1 MVEENVRTPVTGAH
15 ALQYNSCIILSI
27 IQNPFSL
34 QYFLCKV
41 IQLCRAKSCGYQV
54 FVWTPRKREEK
65 KAFFILPVEI
75 IPGVYANFDAHSR
88 ALSSELRIGAPT
100 PQ

>member
-1 MVEENVRTPVTGAH
+1 MG
-15 ALQYNSCIILSI
+15 IK
-27 IQNPFSL
+27 
-34 QYFLCKV
+34 FLFGHQEK
-41 IQLCRAKSCGYQV
+41 
-54 FVWTPRKREEK
+54 EEK

-75 IPGVYANFDAHSR
+75 IPGVDANFDARSR

>member
-1 MVEENVRTPVTGAH
+1 MG
-15 ALQYNSCIILSI
+15 IK
-27 IQNPFSL
+27 
-34 QYFLCKV
+34 FLFGHQEK
-41 IQLCRAKSCGYQV
+41 
-54 FVWTPRKREEK
+54 EEK
-65 KAFFILPVEI
+65 KAFFILPVEN